1 MDNIKVFLL
10 SNDIRWPQKISA
22 LFSLVGRKY
31 ELITEDEKSAD
42 LIFLTAGGLENIR
55 NLSSFHG
62 LCVMEAE
69 SRAAIDDLDLTGVED
84 VWFANDLAEYLA
96 FRLSRLIAHLE
107 TIRESRTNKLYLN
120 TMIDAIPDLVWF
132 KDTAGKHLK
141 VNNAFCKAVEKEK
154 SDIEGRGHY
163 YIWGLSEEEY
173 SRGEFVCMESEEI
186 VMNERQ
192 ARVFD
197 ENVKTMYGMRKFS
210 TNKAPLIDE
219 DGNLMGTVG
228 VAHDVTELLNI
239 GSEIKMLIKSLP
251 DITIVIDANGR
262 INEVNELFFDY
273 FSVSPEEISGLMY
286 SDFRSRL
293 REASEASEEEDR
305 FEIYMKRLGE
315 KVTFKLIDEPIYNV
329 FGEPN
334 GVLCFL
340 RDITEEKKK
349 VETILDVSYTDYLTG
364 LRNRRYMY
372 DNLLERRRDEALS
385 VIFIDIDDFKKF
397 NDTYGHIV
405 GDKVLQNVANAMKT
419 VFEHA
424 RNFRVGGD
432 EMLAAFYGDY
442 SLEELAAM
450 AKKLQE
456 VIRNNETD
464 VDITVSIGIANQPV
478 DDVKM
483 LIRNGDDAM
492 YKAKKSG
499 KGKCCIYIS
508 EKDEFKLC

>member
-173 SRGEFVCMESEEI
+173 SRGEFVCM
-186 VMNERQ
+186 MQ
-192 ARVFD
+192 
-197 ENVKTMYGMRKFS
+197 
-210 TNKAPLIDE
+210 
-219 DGNLMGTVG
+219 
-228 VAHDVTELLNI
+228 
-239 GSEIKMLIKSLP
+239 
-251 DITIVIDANGR
+251 
-262 INEVNELFFDY
+262 
-273 FSVSPEEISGLMY
+273 
-286 SDFRSRL
+286 
-293 REASEASEEEDR
+293 
-305 FEIYMKRLGE
+305 
-315 KVTFKLIDEPIYNV
+315 
-329 FGEPN
+329 
-334 GVLCFL
+334 
-340 RDITEEKKK
+340 
-349 VETILDVSYTDYLTG
+349 
-364 LRNRRYMY
+364 
-372 DNLLERRRDEALS
+372 
-385 VIFIDIDDFKKF
+385 
-397 NDTYGHIV
+397 
-405 GDKVLQNVANAMKT
+405 
-419 VFEHA
+419 
-424 RNFRVGGD
+424 
-432 EMLAAFYGDY
+432 
-442 SLEELAAM
+442 
-450 AKKLQE
+450 
-456 VIRNNETD
+456 
-464 VDITVSIGIANQPV
+464 
-478 DDVKM
+478 
-483 LIRNGDDAM
+483 
-492 YKAKKSG
+492 
-499 KGKCCIYIS
+499 
-508 EKDEFKLC
+508 

>member
-1 MDNIKVFLL
+1 
-10 SNDIRWPQKISA
+10 
-22 LFSLVGRKY
+22 
-31 ELITEDEKSAD
+31 
-42 LIFLTAGGLENIR
+42 
-55 NLSSFHG
+55 
-62 LCVMEAE
+62 
-69 SRAAIDDLDLTGVED
+69 
-84 VWFANDLAEYLA
+84 
-96 FRLSRLIAHLE
+96 
-107 TIRESRTNKLYLN
+107 
-120 TMIDAIPDLVWF
+120 
-132 KDTAGKHLK
+132 
-141 VNNAFCKAVEKEK
+141 
-154 SDIEGRGHY
+154 
-163 YIWGLSEEEY
+163 
-173 SRGEFVCMESEEI
+173 
-186 VMNERQ
+186 
-192 ARVFD
+192 
-197 ENVKTMYGMRKFS
+197 
-210 TNKAPLIDE
+210 
-219 DGNLMGTVG
+219 
-228 VAHDVTELLNI
+228 
-239 GSEIKMLIKSLP
+239 
-251 DITIVIDANGR
+251 
-262 INEVNELFFDY
+262 
-273 FSVSPEEISGLMY
+273 
-286 SDFRSRL
+286 
-293 REASEASEEEDR
+293 
-305 FEIYMKRLGE
+305 MKRLGE